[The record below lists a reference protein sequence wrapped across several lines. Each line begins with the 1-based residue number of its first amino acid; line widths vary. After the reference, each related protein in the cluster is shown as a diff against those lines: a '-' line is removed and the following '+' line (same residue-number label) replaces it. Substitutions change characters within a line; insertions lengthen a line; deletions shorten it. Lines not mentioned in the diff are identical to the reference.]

1 MQLSYEDWKRQYN
14 PILNHLNPNA
24 SYDGLLFET
33 YGDEIAFIIG
43 QPQNTVWTLLDCDG
57 KLILGSG
64 FHVVNRM
71 GYVVTEVPVPE
82 GVDIGVVDVDDN
94 PNENCLEGMACP
106 ECGDFGP
113 FKILASQVG
122 MTRVSDE
129 GTDSIEGDVE
139 WEDDSP
145 CECLECGHTA
155 KVGQFKGQP
164 DPVFDTF
171 QQVVIE
177 SYNGGDHTAHAP
189 GDIHDCGD
197 TLLTFLLVELSKRE
211 DCDSF
216 GCAVQRLDSAIR
228 QLTEMRAA
236 FEAKALEIG
245 PLGVDVKQVTT
256 TINRRPF
263 QVTDDGFV
271 VNGRICLEIA
281 VADALPG
288 EYRQQAEDA
297 TNDRFE
303 QMLANSEATFGVI
316 DERKYRALVDSF
328 IETVVKSCCKA
339 GEPA

>member
-1 MQLSYEDWKRQYN
+1 
-14 PILNHLNPNA
+14 
-24 SYDGLLFET
+24 
-33 YGDEIAFIIG
+33 
-43 QPQNTVWTLLDCDG
+43 
-57 KLILGSG
+57 
-64 FHVVNRM
+64 
-71 GYVVTEVPVPE
+71 VTEVPVPE
-82 GVDIGVVDVDDN
+82 CVDIGVVDDDDN

-106 ECGDFGP
+106 ACGDFGP
-113 FKILASQVG
+113 FNILVSQSG

-129 GTDSIEGDVE
+129 GTDSIECDME
-139 WEDDSP
+139 WEDDSR
-145 CECLECGHTA
+145 CECLECGHTGT
-155 KVGQFKGQP
+155 VGQFKGQP
-164 DPVFDTF
+164 DPEFDKF

-177 SYNGGDHTAHAP
+177 SYNGGDHPAHAP

-211 DCDSF
+211 DCDSV
-216 GCAVQRLDSAIR
+216 GCAVHRLDSAIR
-228 QLTEMRAA
+228 QLTEVRAA
-236 FEAKALEIG
+236 FEAKDLEIG
-245 PLGVDVKQVTT
+245 PLVEVVAQTA

-316 DERKYRALVDSF
+316 DERKYQALVDSF
-328 IETVVKSCCKA
+328 IEIVMKSCCKT